1 VTSAADGHNLGST
14 LPDVG
19 DGERRAVRRD
29 GRRRGAIVRVAALL
43 AAPAVVVFAACGTT
57 DQASKETL
65 PPIRTTSSTEAPAT
79 STIPEGVRFYVIKR
93 GDTLAA
99 IAASF
104 SVTVQSIVELNG
116 LENADSIQAGQT
128 VEIPSGIIVIDELPE
143 PPEST
148 TG

>member
-1 VTSAADGHNLGST
+1 MSAADGHYTGTSF
-14 LPDVG
+14 PG
-19 DGERRAVRRD
+19 DSDSEGERDRGGDR
-29 GRRRGAIVRVAALL
+29 GRGVLVRVAALV
-43 AAPAVVVFAACGTT
+43 AAPAVVVFAGCGTT
-57 DQASKETL
+57 DEASKETL

-104 SVTVQSIVELNG
+104 SVTVQSIVDLNG
-116 LENADSIQAGQT
+116 LANADAIQAGQT
-128 VEIPSGIIVIDELPE
+128 IEIPSGIIVIDELPE